1 MIEIDVNESV
11 DQIFTDFD
19 EKKRSRKTTS
29 SSQGKFSF
37 QIIFYEILALSLVFA
52 NESDEDDY
60 SPERSR
66 KEPKTP
72 KTPYK
77 GKYEKDLEKLTPE
90 QNQALFQAFESCTSK
105 TAFGHPSDPTFTMEV
120 AERTELDEK
129 LVKAW
134 FRVSA
139 SRRIRFLTSF

>member
-1 MIEIDVNESV
+1 MSLWIKYSQISMRKS
-11 DQIFTDFD
+11 DQEKRRAAHRVCSIFRLF
-19 EKKRSRKTTS
+19 
-29 SSQGKFSF
+29 
-37 QIIFYEILALSLVFA
+37 FYETSALSLVFA

-139 SRRIRFLTSF
+139 LRRIRFLTSF